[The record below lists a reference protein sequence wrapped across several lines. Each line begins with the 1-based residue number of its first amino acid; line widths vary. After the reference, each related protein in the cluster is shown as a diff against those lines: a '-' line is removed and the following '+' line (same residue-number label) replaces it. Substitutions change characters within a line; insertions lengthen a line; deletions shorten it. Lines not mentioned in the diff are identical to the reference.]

1 MERISRRLLRGI
13 TLGGFV
19 AAIGACTTSPP
30 PEDRVVLSYDGLTP
44 IEDTLMTQVWVREG
58 FTLAGFNKV
67 MLIGADIQYRPLKQ
81 IADIEN
87 GREFPITDAQKQN
100 FEALITEEFDKALER
115 LILPEVTEPGPDV
128 LLVRGTMLDVVSRV
142 PPPGSEETG
151 HRLDSVGQATFVVE
165 LIDSQ
170 SNSVLI
176 RALDTRAAAI
186 PGQTDRSGAA
196 RDAAV
201 RQLIAR
207 WANLLVDALN
217 DLTAVDTLQGPET

>member
-1 MERISRRLLRGI
+1 MKRISRRLIRGI
-13 TLGGFV
+13 ALGGFV
-19 AAIGACTTSPP
+19 AALAACNATPP

-58 FTLAGFNKV
+58 FTLAGYDKV
-67 MLIGADIQYRPLKQ
+67 MLIGADIQYRPLQ
-81 IADIEN
+81 QTAETGN
-87 GREFPITDAQKQN
+87 GRDFPITEAQKEN
-100 FEALITEEFDKALER
+100 FEALISEEFDKALER
-115 LILPEVTEPGPDV
+115 LTLPEVTEPGPDV

-142 PPPGSEETG
+142 PPPGSEQTG

-170 SNSVLI
+170 SNAVLV
-176 RALDTRAAAI
+176 RALDIRAAAI
-186 PGQTDRSGAA
+186 PGQADSSDQIT

-207 WANLLVDALN
+207 WASMLVDALN
-217 DLTAVDTLQGPET
+217 DLTAVDNLQGT

>member
-1 MERISRRLLRGI
+1 MKRISRRLIRGI
-13 TLGGFV
+13 ALGGFV
-19 AAIGACTTSPP
+19 AALAACNATPP

-58 FTLAGFNKV
+58 FTLAGYDKV
-67 MLIGADIQYRPLKQ
+67 MLIGADIQYRPLQ
-81 IADIEN
+81 QTAETGN
-87 GREFPITDAQKQN
+87 GSDFPITEAQKEN
-100 FEALITEEFDKALER
+100 FEALISEEFDKALER
-115 LILPEVTEPGPDV
+115 LTLPEVTEPGPDV

-142 PPPGSEETG
+142 PPPGSEQTG

-170 SNSVLI
+170 SNAVLV
-176 RALDTRAAAI
+176 RALDIRAAAI
-186 PGQTDRSGAA
+186 PGQADSSDQIT

-207 WANLLVDALN
+207 WASMLVDALN
-217 DLTAVDTLQGPET
+217 DLTAVDNLQGT